1 VIIGW
6 KSGQSCCLEYEV
18 SFDVAYA
25 LAQSGG
31 TFLASETLAIPAK
44 NVSNPHEARGQ
55 RLTRLCS
62 VFSRQNN
69 TVSSPHIGNGNFDRC
84 R

>member
-1 VIIGW
+1 VIRGW

-18 SFDVAYA
+18 SFDAYA

-44 NVSNPHEARGQ
+44 NVSNPHEARAPTPDKAVFGCSHVRQQ
-55 RLTRLCS
+55 RFRS
-62 VFSRQNN
+62 
-69 TVSSPHIGNGNFDRC
+69 
-84 R
+84 